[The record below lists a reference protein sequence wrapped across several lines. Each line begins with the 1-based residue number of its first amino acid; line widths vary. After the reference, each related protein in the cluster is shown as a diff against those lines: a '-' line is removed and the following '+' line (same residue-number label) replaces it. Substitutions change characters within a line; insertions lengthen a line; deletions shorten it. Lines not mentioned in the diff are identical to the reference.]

1 MSRLEARLVSG
12 TGNVPD
18 VSFSHVVVS
27 DLMSDVLV
35 VEEDDYLLLTSLS
48 GEQVIRTADITGARA
63 VLLCN
68 GKTPPAGMIRLADEH
83 GIPLL
88 CTPLRTFELCRR
100 IVHCQDARE

>member
-48 GEQVIRTADITGARA
+48 GE
-63 VLLCN
+63 
-68 GKTPPAGMIRLADEH
+68 
-83 GIPLL
+83 
-88 CTPLRTFELCRR
+88 
-100 IVHCQDARE
+100 